1 MRRTNPWPAFVD
13 LFSALLLAAFGG
25 LMLLSAAHRAHVKQ
39 EVVTSDVRSAADLI
53 HKRLRVAIAT
63 QTRLKS
69 RVRDCG
75 DDTCVDLYI
84 HFPRNENLIAD
95 EGERAALRDLG
106 DDLRRGLDQLTNV
119 DRADVEV
126 IVEGHADRS
135 QVVTL
140 ADPRAAFLYNWNLS
154 ARRAS
159 SVVYEFRSVGLH
171 VPQYKIV
178 AIGYADSQPL
188 CPEVTDACEEQNRRT
203 TLRLRIDTRSVE
215 KRLQQRAKEQS
226 DGRPSS
232 EAPH

>member
-25 LMLLSAAHRAHVKQ
+25 LMLLSAAHTVRVAH
-39 EVVTSDVRSAADLI
+39 EVVTSDVRAAADLI
-53 HKRLRVAIAT
+53 HKRLRIAIAG

-84 HFPRNENLIAD
+84 HFPRNENVIAD
-95 EGERAALRDLG
+95 DSERAALRDLAT
-106 DDLRRGLDQLTNV
+106 DLRRGLDQLTDL
-119 DRADVEV
+119 DRGDVEI

-159 SVVYEFRSVGLH
+159 SVVYEFRGVGLR

-188 CPEVTDACEEQNRRT
+188 CPEMTDVCEEQNRRT

-215 KRLQQRAKEQS
+215 KRLQQRAREQL
-226 DGRPSS
+226 DDRPPAES
-232 EAPH
+232 PH